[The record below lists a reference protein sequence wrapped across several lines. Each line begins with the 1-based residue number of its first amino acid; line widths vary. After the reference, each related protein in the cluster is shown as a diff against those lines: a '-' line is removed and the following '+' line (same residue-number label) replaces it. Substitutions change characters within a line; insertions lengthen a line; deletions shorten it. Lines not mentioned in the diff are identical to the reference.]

1 MNIFSEVVSIVS
13 EQFGVDE
20 SSITKDTSFIDDL
33 GADSLDIVQLMVS
46 FEEKFHL
53 EISEEAAAEIATVGE
68 VITYIEE
75 HY

>member
-1 MNIFSEVVSIVS
+1 MDVFAKVIEIVS
-13 EQFGVDE
+13 EQFGVE
-20 SSITKDTSFIDDL
+20 KNEITKETSFIDDL

-68 VITYIEE
+68 VVDYIEE
-75 HY
+75 HF